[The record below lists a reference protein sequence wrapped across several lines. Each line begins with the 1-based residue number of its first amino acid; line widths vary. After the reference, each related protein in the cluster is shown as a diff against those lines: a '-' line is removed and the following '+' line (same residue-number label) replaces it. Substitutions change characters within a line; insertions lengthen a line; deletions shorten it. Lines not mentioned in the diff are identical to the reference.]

1 MSKMDSNQNR
11 YSLRTKILSYTLIL
25 VYTAYLF
32 TRTEYIFSLAISEI
46 ILTYGLPVL
55 ISLLLLIMV
64 AFNIKLGGDSP

>member
-25 VYTAYLF
+25 VYIAYLS